1 VSRTRAAA
9 LSLLVV
15 GFGGA
20 AGLCGEEPWTLGPF
34 VKDDAANPILA
45 AAAEGSFT
53 CPIRRAPVRW
63 EELAIYNPAAVVR
76 EGQVFLLY
84 RAQDKDG
91 TSRLG
96 IATSKDGVRF
106 TRLPRPVL
114 YPDDD
119 GRKGEEWPGGC
130 EDPRLVEDARG
141 RYVLTYTAY
150 DGRKARLAVATSK
163 DLVTW
168 TKHGLAFGE
177 KHRDL
182 WSKSGAIVCRWKG
195 DRCVAERVAG
205 RYWMFWGDTSIFAA
219 TSDDLV
225 GWTPILGEDGRPVS
239 VVAPRPGRFD
249 SELVEPGPPAF
260 LTTAGIVL
268 LYNGRNASDG
278 SGDPR
283 LTQGAY
289 AAGQVLL
296 DAKDPRRVLARTD
309 ASFLQPD
316 LGHEKSG
323 QVPNV
328 VFVEGLVPFAGRWQ
342 LYYGTA
348 DSRLAVAS
356 APLSPRPKRPGPG
369 TSGRP
374 AVP

>member
-1 VSRTRAAA
+1 MSRGKTVACS
-9 LSLLVV
+9 LLLVV
-15 GFGGA
+15 GIAAHLGA
-20 AGLCGEEPWTLGPF
+20 EGPWELGPF
-34 VKDDAANPILA
+34 VKDDAANPILTP
-45 AAAEGSFT
+45 AAEGTFS

-106 TRLPRPVL
+106 TRRPRPVL
-114 YPDDD
+114 YPDED
-119 GRKGEEWPGGC
+119 GRKGDEWPGGC

-150 DGRKARLAVATSK
+150 DGKKARLAVATSK
-163 DLVTW
+163 DLETW
-168 TKHGLAFGE
+168 TKHGLAFGA

-195 DRCVAERVAG
+195 DRCIAERVGG
-205 RYWMFWGDTSIFAA
+205 RYWMLWGDTNIFAA

-225 GWTPILGEDGRPVS
+225 GWTPLLGG
-239 VVAPRPGRFD
+239 
-249 SELVEPGPPAF
+249 
-260 LTTAGIVL
+260 
-268 LYNGRNASDG
+268 DG
-278 SGDPR
+278 S
-283 LTQGAY
+283 
-289 AAGQVLL
+289 QVLL
-296 DAKDPRRVLARTD
+296 DATDPRRVLARTEG
-309 ASFLQPD
+309 SFLQAA
-316 LGHEKSG
+316 LGHEKLG

-328 VFVEGLVPFAGRWQ
+328 VFVEGLVPFAGRWR

-356 APLSPRPKRPGPG
+356 APLTSRPRRGAMSTRASPRPARATRRGL
-369 TSGRP
+369 
-374 AVP
+374 

>member
-1 VSRTRAAA
+1 
-9 LSLLVV
+9 
-15 GFGGA
+15 
-20 AGLCGEEPWTLGPF
+20 
-34 VKDDAANPILA
+34 
-45 AAAEGSFT
+45 
-53 CPIRRAPVRW
+53 
-63 EELAIYNPAAVVR
+63 LAIYNPAAVVR
-76 EGQVFLLY
+76 QGQVFLLY

-96 IATSKDGVRF
+96 IATSKDGVHF
-106 TRLPRPVL
+106 TRRPRPVL
-114 YPDDD
+114 YPDEDR
-119 GRKGEEWPGGC
+119 RKVDEWPGGC

-150 DGRKARLAVATSK
+150 DGKKARLSVATSK
-163 DLVTW
+163 DLETW
-168 TKHGLAFGE
+168 TKHGLAFGG

-195 DRCVAERVAG
+195 DRCLAERVGG
-205 RYWMFWGDTSIFAA
+205 RYWMLWGDTSIFAA
-219 TSDDLV
+219 TSEDLV
-225 GWTPILGEDGRPVS
+225 QWAPLLGADGKPAP

-278 SGDPR
+278 SGDPK
-283 LTQGAY
+283 LTPGAY

-296 DAKDPRRVLARTD
+296 DATDPRRVLERTD
-309 ASFLQPD
+309 GSFLQAA
-316 LGHEKSG
+316 LGHETLG

-328 VFVEGLVPFAGRWQ
+328 VFVEGLVPFAGRFR

-356 APLSPRPKRPGPG
+356 TPLKKP
-369 TSGRP
+369 
-374 AVP
+374 